1 MKPSYDHETLWL
13 KAKLFL
19 NRAMDDE
26 PRKSF
31 DEQALWATLAL
42 ELLAKAALSRFSPVL
57 IAEPNEEGTHILA
70 AVGLTENESF
80 FLSVRAKTVFVRC
93 SRAFKP
99 FNHDKANKLANAR
112 NEYLHGGGLGFGVTP
127 PKQWWPDFWALASIL
142 VDAQD
147 KTIEDLVGAS
157 RTSVVNEHLDKN
169 KKYVEERVQSL
180 MSRARARYEQ
190 RHEGNLPANRLSQW
204 RTAEQLEAGMKY
216 QESCICP
223 ACGETGLLEGEQ
235 VDNIRV
241 EGPGWVRVGED
252 DYEFEGRGFGDVLA
266 EYFSCESCQLVLDT
280 YELLEASEVD
290 LAFEVEDEEFVN
302 EYAGEAEEQE
312 YGND

>member
-26 PRKSF
+26 PHKSF

-70 AVGLTENESF
+70 AVGLTESESF

-93 SRAFKP
+93 GRAFKP
-99 FNHDKANKLANAR
+99 FNNDKANKLASAR
-112 NEYLHGGGLGFGVTP
+112 NEYLHGGGMGFGVTP
-127 PKQWWPDFWALASIL
+127 PKQWWPEFWALASIL

-147 KTIEDLVGAS
+147 KTIEDLVGTS
-157 RTSVVNEHLDKN
+157 RKDLVAEHLDKN
-169 KKYVEERVQSL
+169 KKYTEERVQSL
-180 MSRARARYEQ
+180 ISRATSRFEQ
-190 RHEGNLPANRLSQW
+190 RQDGSLPANRLSHW
-204 RTAEQLEAGMKY
+204 RTAEQLKAGMKY
-216 QESCICP
+216 EEACTCP

-241 EGPGWVRVGED
+241 DGPGWVRVGED
-252 DYEFEGRGFGDVLA
+252 DYEFVGRGLGDVLA
-266 EYFSCESCQLVLDT
+266 EYFSCASCQLVLDT
-280 YELLEASEVD
+280 YELLEAADMD
-290 LAFEVEDEEFVN
+290 LEFEVEDEDFVADG
-302 EYAGEAEEQE
+302 AGEQE

>member
-19 NRAMDDE
+19 NRALDDE
-26 PRKSF
+26 PHRSF

-70 AVGLTENESF
+70 AVGLAESESF

-99 FNHDKANKLANAR
+99 FNNAKAAKLASAR
-112 NEYLHGGGLGFGVTP
+112 NEYLHGGGMGFGVTP
-127 PKQWWPDFWALASIL
+127 PRQWWPEFWALASIL

-147 KTIEDLVGAS
+147 KTIEDLVGSS
-157 RTSVVNEHLDKN
+157 RIDIVAEHLEKN
-169 KKYVEERVQSL
+169 KKYAEDRVQSL
-180 MSRARARYEQ
+180 MSRATSRYEQ
-190 RHEGNLPANRLSQW
+190 RRNGSIPANRLSLW
-204 RTAEQLEAGMKY
+204 KTADQLKAGMKY
-216 QESCICP
+216 EEVSTCP
-223 ACGETGLLEGEQ
+223 ACGESGVLEGEQ
-235 VDNIRV
+235 VENIRV
-241 EGPGWVRVGED
+241 EGPGWVRVGEE
-252 DYEFEGRGFGDVLA
+252 DYEFHGRGIGDVLS
-266 EYFSCESCQLVLDT
+266 EYFSCANCQLVLET
-280 YELLEASEVD
+280 YELLEAAEMD
-290 LAFEVEDEEFVN
+290 LAFEVEDEDFVTD
-302 EYAGEAEEQE
+302 EGEQE

>member
-1 MKPSYDHETLWL
+1 MKASYDNETLWL

-19 NRAMDDE
+19 NRAMDAE
-26 PRKSF
+26 PQRSF

-70 AVGLTENESF
+70 AVGLAENESF

-99 FNHDKANKLANAR
+99 FNNVKANKLASAR

-127 PKQWWPDFWALASIL
+127 PKQWWPEFWALASIL

-147 KTIEDLVGAS
+147 KTLEDLVGAS
-157 RTSVVNEHLDKN
+157 RVDLVTEHLEQN
-169 KKYVEERVQSL
+169 KKYAEDRVQSL
-180 MSRARARYEQ
+180 ISRASSRFEQ
-190 RHEGNLPANRLSQW
+190 RQLGSIPSNQLILW
-204 RTAEQLEAGMKY
+204 RTAEQLKAGMKY
-216 QESCICP
+216 EGASTCP
-223 ACGETGLLEGEQ
+223 ACGESGLLEGEQ
-235 VDNIRV
+235 VENIRV
-241 EGPGWVRVGED
+241 EGDGWVQVAED
-252 DYEFEGRGFGDVLA
+252 DYVFEGRGFGDVLA
-266 EYFSCESCQLVLDT
+266 ERFSCASCQLVLDS
-280 YELLEASEVD
+280 YELLAAAD
-290 LAFEVEDEEFVN
+290 MDWTFEVEDEDFVTD
-302 EYAGEAEEQE
+302 EAQEQE